1 MHEAAQVTWPPRL
14 LVRLIRRRRH
24 AEMAARIRA
33 LEVGLGLIEPTFTEA
48 HCDPELIDW
57 GHGRAARRER
67 QRFER
72 LNGRAPTR
80 GGYMAADVT
89 VREMGPLPEVLTKP
103 AFRSA
108 R

>member
-1 MHEAAQVTWPPRL
+1 VIWLLRL
-14 LVRLIRRRRH
+14 VVRLIRRRRY
-24 AEMAARIRA
+24 AEMAVRIRA
-33 LEVGLGLIEPTFTEA
+33 LEAGLGLIEPTFTEA
-48 HCDPELIDW
+48 HFSPDLIGW

-67 QRFER
+67 DRFER

-80 GGYMAADVT
+80 GGYMAADVA
-89 VREMGPLPEVLTKP
+89 VSEMGPFPEVLTKP